1 MLNEGDVFAGYTIRG
16 VLGRGGMGSVYLA
29 QHPRLPRLV
38 ALKLLNRELFADD
51 EMRARFEREADVVAC
66 LDHPSIVTVF
76 DRGVETAQPWISMP
90 YIDGV
95 DAASVPPA
103 GYPPQRAVRI
113 VGHIAAALD
122 YAHANG
128 VLHRDVKPA
137 NILLAD
143 PTGGERVFLTD
154 FGIARL
160 RDDASHLTRTG
171 SVNATIAYA
180 APEQLSGIAL
190 DGRADQYSL
199 ACTLFWLL
207 TGRTPFQS
215 TNTAAVIAG
224 HLQQQPPPIRAIR
237 PDLPSALELVLARGL
252 AKRPEERF
260 ASCSEFAMAAWQAL
274 TVPNPVASRP
284 AAPVVG
290 AGNRTVR
297 ATSRKRVVGICTALV
312 VALGIGIGVVVAV
325 FADSGSSES
334 AVSTP
339 PAAPKPAAADVA
351 WDPCSI
357 SDPDARAAG
366 LNPAKKTP
374 DVSADKSVGKATCT
388 WLSDSWYMLQID
400 SIAAQTFA
408 KSFDLENLSNPKDVT
423 VGGRPAVLFYRPESP
438 DYCTIGFDIP
448 NNPIYF
454 AAAAKLSADQK
465 GDICAEAT
473 KMASVLSKDIPAR
486 K

>member
-1 MLNEGDVFAGYTIRG
+1 M
-16 VLGRGGMGSVYLA
+16 
-29 QHPRLPRLV
+29 
-38 ALKLLNRELFADD
+38 
-51 EMRARFEREADVVAC
+51 
-66 LDHPSIVTVF
+66 
-76 DRGVETAQPWISMP
+76 
-90 YIDGV
+90 
-95 DAASVPPA
+95 
-103 GYPPQRAVRI
+103 
-113 VGHIAAALD
+113 
-122 YAHANG
+122 
-128 VLHRDVKPA
+128 
-137 NILLAD
+137 
-143 PTGGERVFLTD
+143 
-154 FGIARL
+154 
-160 RDDASHLTRTG
+160 
-171 SVNATIAYA
+171 
-180 APEQLSGIAL
+180 
-190 DGRADQYSL
+190 
-199 ACTLFWLL
+199 
-207 TGRTPFQS
+207 
-215 TNTAAVIAG
+215 
-224 HLQQQPPPIRAIR
+224 
-237 PDLPSALELVLARGL
+237 
-252 AKRPEERF
+252 
-260 ASCSEFAMAAWQAL
+260 
-274 TVPNPVASRP
+274 
-284 AAPVVG
+284 
-290 AGNRTVR
+290 
-297 ATSRKRVVGICTALV
+297 